1 MAPEYGATI
10 GFFPVDEESLNY
22 LRSTGRK
29 EEQIALVEAY
39 YKAQGMFRT
48 DDTPDPT
55 FTEPLSLI
63 LARSYQVSLG
73 QASAGSYRADGNE
86 GIVQEHCRYSN

>member
-10 GFFPVDEESLNY
+10 GFFPVDAESLNY
-22 LRSTGRK
+22 LRGTGRS

-48 DDTPDPT
+48 DDTPDPVFSDT
-55 FTEPLSLI
+55 IELDLGSVVPSLPV
-63 LARSYQVSLG
+63 RSVRRT
-73 QASAGSYRADGNE
+73 A
-86 GIVQEHCRYSN
+86 